1 MKGGKQVIGV
11 IIAWVAIYG
20 LFAALAPTFRDP
32 SNIEVMMRQS
42 IVDGLGAIGMTFV
55 IVTGGIDLSAGSII
69 ALGTVIGALT
79 LKRTSST
86 EIALGATVLSGLLSG
101 LLNGVLVARL
111 RVGSFIVTLASMLA
125 LRGLAKGLANEQ
137 TVSGVPKTWLNT
149 LTAALGDGEK
159 WMLFPRGA
167 WVWIVML
174 AVFAWAMQY
183 TTFGRNTVAIGSN
196 ESTARL
202 CGVRVDWVKVGAYGL
217 AGFFFGLGGLMQM
230 SRTSIGDPTIAL
242 GEELKII
249 AAVVIGGASLSGGE
263 GSIIGAAFGT
273 LIMTTINMGC
283 NIMGIPNWI
292 QEILTGAI
300 ILVAV
305 GIDRWRLAKSAADQ
319 R

>member
-1 MKGGKQVIGV
+1 MKGGRQVIGV
-11 IIAWVAIYG
+11 ILAWVAIYA
-20 LFAALAPTFRDP
+20 LFAALAPAFRDP

-42 IVDGLGAIGMTFV
+42 IVDGLGAIGMTYV

-79 LKRTSST
+79 LKATHNV
-86 EIALGATVLSGLLSG
+86 EYAIGATLLSG
-101 LLNGVLVARL
+101 LLAGLLNGLMVARL
-111 RVGSFIVTLASMLA
+111 KVGAFIVTLATMLA
-125 LRGLAKGLANEQ
+125 IRGLAKGLAHEQ
-137 TVSGVPKTWLNT
+137 TVSSVPQTWLNT
-149 LTAALGDGEK
+149 LTAALGPGEK
-159 WMLFPRGA
+159 WIFFPRGA
-167 WVWIVML
+167 WVWIFFLGLMG
-174 AVFAWAMQY
+174 WAMQY
-183 TTFGRNTVAIGSN
+183 TTFGRNTIAIGSN

-217 AGFFFGLGGLMQM
+217 AGFFFGMGGLMQM
-230 SRTSIGDPTIAL
+230 SRTGIGDPTIAM

-263 GSIIGAAFGT
+263 GSVLGAAFGA

-283 NIMGIPNWI
+283 NIMGIPPWV

-305 GIDRWRLAKSAADQ
+305 GIDRWRLAKSAGATG
-319 R
+319 